1 MLQVEK
7 LSNEFIVSFK
17 GAKRLNV
24 LMAVQVKEQL
34 MKFFELDAARVH
46 LNLDGINFIDSAGFE
61 MLRLV
66 NAEAVKANGEFC
78 LLNVNEDV
86 QELIDLL
93 DLNKELVI
101 SNK

>member
-1 MLQVEK
+1 MLEVEK

-24 LMAVQVKEQL
+24 KMAVEVKEQL
-34 MKFFELDAARVH
+34 LRFFELTGAKVH

-66 NAEAVKANGEFC
+66 NAEAARTQGEFL

-93 DLNKELVI
+93 ELNKEFVVR
-101 SNK
+101 N